1 MLQYYFYSEYCYYY
15 CLLIPALKTLVHG
28 KIFDEIMIKHESN
41 TTLKLFKINFN
52 ILTVINKYSYKRMI
66 FFDVILLNFISD
78 IRFDLGQ
85 IIYTYLKPYTK
96 TIVNW
101 KVFVENIVG
110 IKIKKFYCF
119 IGKCS
124 TYNENTVK

>member
-15 CLLIPALKTLVHG
+15 CLLITALKTFVHE
-28 KIFDEIMIKHESN
+28 KVLDEIMIKHESH
-41 TTLKLFKINFN
+41 TTVKLLKINFN
-52 ILTVINKYSYKRMI
+52 ILTVLNEYSYKMTI

-85 IIYTYLKPYTK
+85 IIYTYMKLYTK
-96 TIVNW
+96 TIVNR

-110 IKIKKFYCF
+110 VKMKKFYCF
-119 IGKCS
+119 IGKYS
-124 TYNENTVK
+124 TY

>member
-1 MLQYYFYSEYCYYY
+1 MLQYYFYSEYCYYN
-15 CLLIPALKTLVHG
+15 CLLITALKTFVHE
-28 KIFDEIMIKHESN
+28 KVLDEIMIKHESH
-41 TTLKLFKINFN
+41 TTVKLLKINFN
-52 ILTVINKYSYKRMI
+52 ILTVLNEYSYKMTI

-85 IIYTYLKPYTK
+85 IIYTYVKLYTK
-96 TIVNW
+96 TIVNR

-110 IKIKKFYCF
+110 VKMKKFYCF

-124 TYNENTVK
+124 TY

>member
-1 MLQYYFYSEYCYYY
+1 MHE
-15 CLLIPALKTLVHG
+15 
-28 KIFDEIMIKHESN
+28 KILDEIMIKYESH
-41 TTLKLFKINFN
+41 TTVKLLKINFN
-52 ILTVINKYSYKRMI
+52 VLTVLNEYSYKMTI

-85 IIYTYLKPYTK
+85 IIYTYVKLYTK

-110 IKIKKFYCF
+110 VKMKKFYCF
-119 IGKCS
+119 IGKYS
-124 TYNENTVK
+124 TY

>member
-1 MLQYYFYSEYCYYY
+1 MLQYYSYSEYCYYY
-15 CLLIPALKTLVHG
+15 CLLITALKTLVHE

-52 ILTVINKYSYKRMI
+52 ILTVINTYSYKMTI
-66 FFDVILLNFISD
+66 FFDIILLNFISD

-85 IIYTYLKPYTK
+85 IIYTYVKPYTK

-110 IKIKKFYCF
+110 VKIKKFYFF
-119 IGKCS
+119 IGKYA
-124 TYNENTVK
+124 TYNENTVG

>member
-1 MLQYYFYSEYCYYY
+1 MLQYYFYSEYCYYN
-15 CLLIPALKTLVHG
+15 CLLITALKTFVHE
-28 KIFDEIMIKHESN
+28 KILDEIMIKYESH
-41 TTLKLFKINFN
+41 TTVKLLKINFN
-52 ILTVINKYSYKRMI
+52 ILTVLNEYSYKMTI

-85 IIYTYLKPYTK
+85 IIYTYVKLYTK
-96 TIVNW
+96 TIVNR

-110 IKIKKFYCF
+110 VKMKKFYCF

-124 TYNENTVK
+124 TY

>member
-1 MLQYYFYSEYCYYY
+1 MLQYYFYSEYCYYN
-15 CLLIPALKTLVHG
+15 CLLITALKTFVHE
-28 KIFDEIMIKHESN
+28 KILDEIMIKYESH
-41 TTLKLFKINFN
+41 TTVKLLKINFN
-52 ILTVINKYSYKRMI
+52 VLTVLNEYSYKMTI

-85 IIYTYLKPYTK
+85 IIYTYVKLYTK
-96 TIVNW
+96 TIVNR

-110 IKIKKFYCF
+110 VKMKKFYCF

-124 TYNENTVK
+124 TY

>member
-15 CLLIPALKTLVHG
+15 CLLITALKTFVHE
-28 KIFDEIMIKHESN
+28 KVLDEIMIKHESH
-41 TTLKLFKINFN
+41 TTVKLLKINFN
-52 ILTVINKYSYKRMI
+52 ILTVLNEYSYKMTI

-85 IIYTYLKPYTK
+85 IIYTYVKLYTK
-96 TIVNW
+96 TIVNR

-110 IKIKKFYCF
+110 VKMKKFYCF
-119 IGKCS
+119 IGKYS
-124 TYNENTVK
+124 TY